1 MSKGRG
7 KKRAHTGSVRGET
20 PPGGDEAASA
30 PPHADPEQVITAFVD
45 RHFSK
50 HFASEKSPS
59 DQDLILSRL
68 LSQRLAPVHP
78 NECHLAGA
86 LSCLREYLE
95 SDTPLFPAA
104 APATPTTPPSTSRAL
119 LPTLADSPRTKQ
131 AKDSVNK
138 LKQMMYW
145 GGLQFCHNMLCKL
158 DKNRSALQAAHF
170 ADYVLESHTELK
182 DIIPEFERMTD
193 DEDKSRVDRS
203 LVEMEV
209 SNVYWDLA
217 AKIASYSDVDEA
229 LSLVLVHVAHSL
241 PIPTLGPQGSGANAH
256 LSAEFGRTYH
266 GTAPD
271 RFLQLIT
278 EEDQKYSKGY
288 QYSCNLPYHRGT
300 TIFQSSGTGKSRMVY
315 ECRHRTPLLY
325 VCIGPTSAEGPAKKA
340 YPLPD
345 RGVRSFFEEAQ
356 KTHKDKCNLQIACF
370 LGAWFS
376 ELAQRLAN
384 LPTQQQKH
392 DYLMQ
397 LNHLHLKD
405 GINAERTDFFETV
418 SERASDTLKRADSS
432 FDEKSKHNELFTT
445 HLKSPLAAL
454 EREMKCIIA
463 HMYPPNAH
471 GGSSPTPPIIVA
483 FDECVELNIEK
494 NPDINQLNSLRRAW
508 NWINTQQ
515 ASAKTTT
522 FWLVLISTSSSAAD
536 FVKHAHRNVLSLAVP
551 IFIGVSFD
559 VLLSQQ
565 PSLSC
570 ASQASADSH
579 IIYYGRPL
587 WKTFNSGSLWVMAN
601 HKLMGGEDFAIRKTA
616 HCFSILASRLALSL
630 SPTESPNSE
639 LFARQKQFVD
649 STVDRHMRIVTHVTS
664 EGVMHV
670 ESPSEPVL
678 AIAASNIMLAPYLQT
693 RQKARGYKY
702 ADILKRFQ
710 QRCLLDPGVPLVMS
724 SFGEL
729 ASRIILMAACD
740 AVKRKKIE
748 QPNPK
753 ESSDTQHVGASIYA
767 KPVPLESVL
776 ENLADLDE
784 ANRTALRQRLEDVYD
799 AGSRTERHAIP
810 FRDQL
815 QSASATLPMW
825 INFTHF
831 DLLPEE
837 INEITPEF
845 LWHCW
850 KRGVA
855 VQMAHTQHG
864 IDGII
869 PVFVGH
875 LDRPFVDGS
884 STDASNITLEPRE
897 GERHAARYMTYIAWE
912 AKNRRDP
919 QSTTVPASSAPV
931 VAGPVIKSASMAP
944 PNEKPLTEQ
953 ALLIVLFD
961 LGTSTGF
968 KKAQDGSRPQVT
980 PITGQ
985 QCPRLCI
992 RGLLGPHAYPCL
1004 DLFEARSTLVDILSS
1019 SSDPA
1024 PNPLNIIEKPM
1035 WNERIQPESDSI

>member
-20 PPGGDEAASA
+20 PPGGHEAASA

-45 RHFSK
+45 RHFSE
-50 HFASEKSPS
+50 HFASDKPPS

-68 LSQRLAPVHP
+68 LSQRLAPLILLAP
-78 NECHLAGA
+78 N
-86 LSCLREYLE
+86 RPK
-95 SDTPLFPAA
+95 TR
-104 APATPTTPPSTSRAL
+104 ST
-119 LPTLADSPRTKQ
+119 
-131 AKDSVNK
+131 K
-138 LKQMMYW
+138 LKQLMHW
-145 GGLQFCHNMLCKL
+145 GGLQFCHNVLCNPDHPGFVVYTANFTNL
-158 DKNRSALQAAHF
+158 IW
-170 ADYVLESHTELK
+170 ESQTELK

-193 DEDKSRVDRS
+193 DEDKSRVDKS

-209 SNVYWDLA
+209 SNVYSNLA
-217 AKIASYSDVDEA
+217 AKLASYSDVDEA
-229 LSLVLVHVAHSL
+229 LSLVLVHLARSL
-241 PIPTLGPQGSGANAH
+241 PAPKLGMEGVDANVH
-256 LSAEFGRTYH
+256 YPEQFGRDYY
-266 GTAPD
+266 GNAPD
-271 RFLQLIT
+271 RFLQFIT
-278 EEDQKYSKGY
+278 EHDQKFSTLDPSQGKIYY
-288 QYSCNLPYHRGT
+288 RGT
-300 TIFQSSGTGKSRMVY
+300 PIVQSSGTGKSRLVY

-325 VCIGPTSAEGPAKKA
+325 VCVRKRTADGLSMKG
-340 YPLPD
+340 YPFPD
-345 RGVRSFFEEAQ
+345 RGVRAFFEEAQ
-356 KTHKDKCNLQIACF
+356 KTHNNKCNLQIACF

-376 ELAQRLAN
+376 ELAQRLAER
-384 LPTQQQKH
+384 PTQQQKH

-405 GINAERTDFFETV
+405 GINAERTDFFQTV

-432 FDEKSKHNELFTT
+432 FDEKSKRNELFTT

-471 GGSSPTPPIIVA
+471 GGSSPRPPIIVA

-508 NWINTQQ
+508 NWINAQQ

-522 FWLVLISTSSSAAD
+522 FWLVLIM
-536 FVKHAHRNVLSLAVP
+536 P

-678 AIAASNIMLAPYLQT
+678 AIAASNIMLAPYLQSAEN
-693 RQKARGYKY
+693 ARGYTY
-702 ADILKRFQ
+702 ADILKKFQ
-710 QRCLLDPGVPLVMS
+710 QECLLNPDVALLKG

-729 ASRIILMAACD
+729 ASRIILMVACD

-748 QPNPK
+748 QTEPK

-767 KPVPLESVL
+767 KPVRLESVL

-784 ANRTALRQRLEDVYD
+784 ANLAALRQRLEDVYD

-815 QSASATLPMW
+815 QSASSMLPMW
-825 INFTHF
+825 INYYAFRLASRSDQQDNTRISMA
-831 DLLPEE
+831 LLEA
-837 INEITPEF
+837 
-845 LWHCW
+845 WS
-850 KRGVA
+850 
-855 VQMAHTQHG
+855 
-864 IDGII
+864 
-869 PVFVGH
+869 H

-931 VAGPVIKSASMAP
+931 VAGPGDQERLDGTAKREATDRTGSVDRAFRPWHKHRVQESARRLSTASDAYYRSTVP
-944 PNEKPLTEQ
+944 SAVHSRVCSARTLTP
-953 ALLIVLFD
+953 VWTF
-961 LGTSTGF
+961 
-968 KKAQDGSRPQVT
+968 SRPVQPWWT
-980 PITGQ
+980 F
-985 QCPRLCI
+985 CRLALI
-992 RGLLGPHAYPCL
+992 PHQ
-1004 DLFEARSTLVDILSS
+1004 T
-1019 SSDPA
+1019 
-1024 PNPLNIIEKPM
+1024 PLNIIEKPM

>member
-1 MSKGRG
+1 R
-7 KKRAHTGSVRGET
+7 
-20 PPGGDEAASA
+20 
-30 PPHADPEQVITAFVD
+30 Q
-45 RHFSK
+45 
-50 HFASEKSPS
+50 
-59 DQDLILSRL
+59 
-68 LSQRLAPVHP
+68 
-78 NECHLAGA
+78 
-86 LSCLREYLE
+86 
-95 SDTPLFPAA
+95 
-104 APATPTTPPSTSRAL
+104 
-119 LPTLADSPRTKQ
+119 
-131 AKDSVNK
+131 
-138 LKQMMYW
+138 
-145 GGLQFCHNMLCKL
+145 
-158 DKNRSALQAAHF
+158 
-170 ADYVLESHTELK
+170 
-182 DIIPEFERMTD
+182 
-193 DEDKSRVDRS
+193 
-203 LVEMEV
+203 
-209 SNVYWDLA
+209 
-217 AKIASYSDVDEA
+217 
-229 LSLVLVHVAHSL
+229 
-241 PIPTLGPQGSGANAH
+241 
-256 LSAEFGRTYH
+256 
-266 GTAPD
+266 
-271 RFLQLIT
+271 
-278 EEDQKYSKGY
+278 
-288 QYSCNLPYHRGT
+288 
-300 TIFQSSGTGKSRMVY
+300 
-315 ECRHRTPLLY
+315 
-325 VCIGPTSAEGPAKKA
+325 
-340 YPLPD
+340 
-345 RGVRSFFEEAQ
+345 
-356 KTHKDKCNLQIACF
+356 
-370 LGAWFS
+370 
-376 ELAQRLAN
+376 
-384 LPTQQQKH
+384 
-392 DYLMQ
+392 
-397 LNHLHLKD
+397 
-405 GINAERTDFFETV
+405 
-418 SERASDTLKRADSS
+418 
-432 FDEKSKHNELFTT
+432 
-445 HLKSPLAAL
+445 
-454 EREMKCIIA
+454 
-463 HMYPPNAH
+463 
-471 GGSSPTPPIIVA
+471 
-483 FDECVELNIEK
+483 
-494 NPDINQLNSLRRAW
+494 
-508 NWINTQQ
+508 
-515 ASAKTTT
+515 TTT

-536 FVKHAHRNVLSLAVP
+536 FVKHAHRNVLSLALP

-587 WKTFNSGSLWVMAN
+587 WIQTFSSGSLWVMAN

-678 AIAASNIMLAPYLQT
+678 AIAASNIMLAPYLQSAE
-693 RQKARGYKY
+693 KARGYTY
-702 ADILKRFQ
+702 ADILKKFQ
-710 QRCLLDPGVPLVMS
+710 QECLLNPDVALLKG

-729 ASRIILMAACD
+729 ASRIILMVACD

-748 QPNPK
+748 QTEPK

-767 KPVPLESVL
+767 KPTSTMPARAPNGMQFQSEISCSRLPLL
-776 ENLADLDE
+776 
-784 ANRTALRQRLEDVYD
+784 
-799 AGSRTERHAIP
+799 
-810 FRDQL
+810 
-815 QSASATLPMW
+815 LPMW

-831 DLLPEE
+831 DLLPEA
-837 INEITPEF
+837 INKITPEF

-1024 PNPLNIIEKPM
+1024 PNPLNIIKKPM

>member
-1 MSKGRG
+1 MTKKRG
-7 KKRAHTGSVRGET
+7 KKRAHTGSARGET
-20 PPGGDEAASA
+20 PPVGPQTVSA
-30 PPHADPEQVITAFVD
+30 PPPVDCEQ
-45 RHFSK
+45 
-50 HFASEKSPS
+50 
-59 DQDLILSRL
+59 LSV
-68 LSQRLAPVHP
+68 S
-78 NECHLAGA
+78 N
-86 LSCLREYLE
+86 
-95 SDTPLFPAA
+95 
-104 APATPTTPPSTSRAL
+104 AL
-119 LPTLADSPRTKQ
+119 LRTENDSPHTKQ

-138 LKQMMYW
+138 LKQLKTW
-145 GGLQFCHNMLCKL
+145 DGLQFCHSKLCNL
-158 DKNRSALQAAHF
+158 DN
-170 ADYVLESHTELK
+170 DTELK
-182 DIIPEFERMTD
+182 DIIPEFKSMTD
-193 DEDKSRVDRS
+193 K
-203 LVEMEV
+203 LCLEMEV

-241 PIPTLGPQGSGANAH
+241 PIPTLGPQGSGPNAR

-405 GINAERTDFFETV
+405 GINAERTDFFQT
-418 SERASDTLKRADSS
+418 RADSS
-432 FDEKSKHNELFTT
+432 FDEKSKHNELFTA

-463 HMYPPNAH
+463 HMHPPHDH
-471 GGSSPTPPIIVA
+471 GESSPRPPVIVA
-483 FDECVELNIEK
+483 FDGSTAFTAHGIGSASSKPE
-494 NPDINQLNSLRRAW
+494 PGPRR
-508 NWINTQQ
+508 
-515 ASAKTTT
+515 SG
-522 FWLVLISTSSSAAD
+522 LVLISTSISAAILVTRSAPSGSSRGID
-536 FVKHAHRNVLSLAVP
+536 RVPQP
-551 IFIGVSFD
+551 IFIDFGFD
-559 VLLSQQ
+559 MLLSEQ

-579 IIYYGRPL
+579 IIYYGRAL
-587 WKTFNSGSLWVMAN
+587 WKACSPDDLWLMAKF
-601 HKLMGGEDFAIRKTA
+601 KLTGGENFRIYENA
-616 HCFSILASRLALSL
+616 HCYSVLASRLGLSL
-630 SPTESPNSE
+630 SPTESPGSA
-639 LFARQKQFVD
+639 LFEWQKQFAGSAVN
-649 STVDRHMRIVTHVTS
+649 RHMRIVTHVTS

-784 ANRTALRQRLEDVYD
+784 ANLAALRQRLEDVYD

-810 FRDQL
+810 IRDQS

-831 DLLPEE
+831 DVLPKA
-837 INEITPEF
+837 INKITPEF

-855 VQMAHTQHG
+855 VQMVHTQYG

-875 LDRPFVDGS
+875 LDRLFVDGS
-884 STDASNITLEPRE
+884 STDASNITHEPRE
-897 GERHAARYMTYIAWE
+897 AEMHAARYMTYVVWE
-912 AKNRRDP
+912 ARSRKDT

-953 ALLIVLFD
+953 ALLSVLLD

-968 KKAQDGSRPQVT
+968 KRAPDGLRPQVKH
-980 PITGQ
+980 ITGQ

-992 RGLLGPHAYPCL
+992 QGVLDPHTYPCL
-1004 DLFEARSTLVDILSS
+1004 DLFELRPTLVEILSS

-1024 PNPLNIIEKPM
+1024 PNPLNSIEKTL
-1035 WNERIQPESDSI
+1035 WNERIQPVSDCI

>member
-45 RHFSK
+45 RHFSE

-138 LKQMMYW
+138 LKQLATW
-145 GGLQFCHNMLCKL
+145 GFLHIVPP
-158 DKNRSALQAAHF
+158 RALQPGPSW
-170 ADYVLESHTELK
+170 LRSTELK
-182 DIIPEFERMTD
+182 GIIPEFERMK
-193 DEDKSRVDRS
+193 DKSRDDKSGVDKSR
-203 LVEMEV
+203 VEMEV
-209 SNVYWDLA
+209 SNVYSNLA
-217 AKIASYSDVDEA
+217 AKLASYSDVDEA
-229 LSLVLVHVAHSL
+229 LSLVLVHLARSL
-241 PIPTLGPQGSGANAH
+241 PAPKLGMEGVDANIRFPE
-256 LSAEFGRTYH
+256 EFGRDYY
-266 GTAPD
+266 GDAP
-271 RFLQLIT
+271 
-278 EEDQKYSKGY
+278 GP
-288 QYSCNLPYHRGT
+288 LPA
-300 TIFQSSGTGKSRMVY
+300 SSGTGKSRLVY

-325 VCIGPTSAEGPAKKA
+325 VCVRKRTSDGLSMKG
-340 YPLPD
+340 YPFPD
-345 RGVRSFFEEAQ
+345 RGVRAFFDEAQ

-376 ELAQRLAN
+376 ELAQRLAER
-384 LPTQQQKH
+384 PTQQQKH

-405 GINAERTDFFETV
+405 GINAERTDFFQTV

-432 FDEKSKHNELFTT
+432 FDETSKHDELFTT

-454 EREMKCIIA
+454 EREMKYIIA
-463 HMYPPNAH
+463 HMYPAQT
-471 GGSSPTPPIIVA
+471 PTADHHPGLLSLWPST
-483 FDECVELNIEK
+483 

-678 AIAASNIMLAPYLQT
+678 AIAASNIMLAPYLQSAE
-693 RQKARGYKY
+693 KARGYTY
-702 ADILKRFQ
+702 ADILKKFQ
-710 QRCLLDPGVPLVMS
+710 QECLLNPDVALLKG

-729 ASRIILMAACD
+729 ASRIILMVACD

-748 QPNPK
+748 QTEPK

-767 KPVPLESVL
+767 KPVRLESVL
-776 ENLADLDE
+776 RNLADLDE
-784 ANRTALRQRLEDVYD
+784 ANLAALRQRLEDVYD

-810 FRDQL
+810 IRDQL

-831 DLLPEE
+831 DLLSRSDQQDNTRISMALLEAWSSRA
-837 INEITPEF
+837 N
-845 LWHCW
+845 
-850 KRGVA
+850 G
-855 VQMAHTQHG
+855 AHTAWHRWHHPGLQ
-864 IDGII
+864 
-869 PVFVGH
+869 
-875 LDRPFVDGS
+875 
-884 STDASNITLEPRE
+884 

>member
-30 PPHADPEQVITAFVD
+30 PPHADPEQLITAFVD
-45 RHFSK
+45 RHFSD

-138 LKQMMYW
+138 LKQLVYW
-145 GGLQFCHNMLCKL
+145 GGLQFCHNMLCNP
-158 DKNRSALQAAHF
+158 DHPGF
-170 ADYVLESHTELK
+170 AVYTANFTNLIWESQTELK

-193 DEDKSRVDRS
+193 KSRVDKSR
-203 LVEMEV
+203 VEMEV
-209 SNVYWDLA
+209 SNVYSNLA
-217 AKIASYSDVDEA
+217 AKLASYSDVDEA
-229 LSLVLVHVAHSL
+229 LSLVLVHLARSL
-241 PIPTLGPQGSGANAH
+241 PAPKLGMEGVDANVH
-256 LSAEFGRTYH
+256 YPEEFGRDYY
-266 GTAPD
+266 GDAPD
-271 RFLQLIT
+271 RFLQFIT
-278 EEDQKYSKGY
+278 EHDQKFSTLDPSQGKIYY
-288 QYSCNLPYHRGT
+288 RGT
-300 TIFQSSGTGKSRMVY
+300 PIVQSSGTGKSRLVY

-325 VCIGPTSAEGPAKKA
+325 VCVRKRTADGLSMKG
-340 YPLPD
+340 YPFPD
-345 RGVRSFFEEAQ
+345 RGVRAFFEEAQ
-356 KTHKDKCNLQIACF
+356 KTHNNKCNLQIACF

-376 ELAQRLAN
+376 ELAQRLAER
-384 LPTQQQKH
+384 PTQQQKH

-432 FDEKSKHNELFTT
+432 FDEKSKRNELFTT

-536 FVKHAHRNVLSLAVP
+536 FVKHAHRNVLSLALP

-678 AIAASNIMLAPYLQT
+678 AIAASNIMLAPYLQSAEN
-693 RQKARGYKY
+693 ARGYTY
-702 ADILKRFQ
+702 ADILKKFQ
-710 QRCLLDPGVPLVMS
+710 QECLLNPDVALLKG

-729 ASRIILMAACD
+729 ASRIILMVACD

-748 QPNPK
+748 QTEPK

-767 KPVPLESVL
+767 KPVRLESVL

-784 ANRTALRQRLEDVYD
+784 ANLAALRQRLEDVYD

-831 DLLPEE
+831 DLLPEA
-837 INEITPEF
+837 INKITPEF

-1024 PNPLNIIEKPM
+1024 PNPLNIIKKPM

>member
-1 MSKGRG
+1 MTKKRG
-7 KKRAHTGSVRGET
+7 KKRAHTGSARGET
-20 PPGGDEAASA
+20 PPVGPQTVSA
-30 PPHADPEQVITAFVD
+30 PPPVDCEQLSVSKCASSFSLYTT
-45 RHFSK
+45 HFT
-50 HFASEKSPS
+50 
-59 DQDLILSRL
+59 DCIWVSR
-68 LSQRLAPVHP
+68 
-78 NECHLAGA
+78 
-86 LSCLREYLE
+86 
-95 SDTPLFPAA
+95 
-104 APATPTTPPSTSRAL
+104 
-119 LPTLADSPRTKQ
+119 
-131 AKDSVNK
+131 
-138 LKQMMYW
+138 
-145 GGLQFCHNMLCKL
+145 
-158 DKNRSALQAAHF
+158 
-170 ADYVLESHTELK
+170 TELK
-182 DIIPEFERMTD
+182 EIIPEFKSMT
-193 DEDKSRVDRS
+193 EK
-203 LVEMEV
+203 LCLETEV

-217 AKIASYSDVDEA
+217 AKITSYSDVDEA

-241 PIPTLGPQGSGANAH
+241 PILTLGPQGSGPNVR

-278 EEDQKYSKGY
+278 EEDRKYSKGY

-432 FDEKSKHNELFTT
+432 FDEKSKHDELFTA

-454 EREMKCIIA
+454 EREMKYIIA
-463 HMYPPNAH
+463 HMHPPNDH
-471 GGSSPTPPIIVA
+471 GGSSPRPPIIVA

-508 NWINTQQ
+508 NWINAQQ

-522 FWLVLISTSSSAAD
+522 FWLVLISTSSSAAYL
-536 FVKHAHRNVLSLAVP
+536 VKHAGSSGSARDIESLALP

-587 WKTFNSGSLWVMAN
+587 WKTFSSGSLWSP
-601 HKLMGGEDFAIRKTA
+601 A
-616 HCFSILASRLALSL
+616 HCFSVLASRLALGL
-630 SPTESPNSE
+630 SPTQSPNSE
-639 LFARQKQFVD
+639 IFARQKQFVD

-678 AIAASNIMLAPYLQT
+678 AIAASNIMLDPQLEEPH
-693 RQKARGYKY
+693 
-702 ADILKRFQ
+702 FQ
-710 QRCLLDPGVPLVMS
+710 QRCLLDPGVPVLKG

-729 ASRIILMAACD
+729 ASRIILMVACD

-748 QPNPK
+748 QTEPK

-776 ENLADLDE
+776 ENLAELDE

-837 INEITPEF
+837 INEISP
-845 LWHCW
+845 
-850 KRGVA
+850 RISVA
-855 VQMAHTQHG
+855 LLETWS
-864 IDGII
+864 
-869 PVFVGH
+869 H

>member
-1 MSKGRG
+1 
-7 KKRAHTGSVRGET
+7 
-20 PPGGDEAASA
+20 
-30 PPHADPEQVITAFVD
+30 
-45 RHFSK
+45 
-50 HFASEKSPS
+50 
-59 DQDLILSRL
+59 
-68 LSQRLAPVHP
+68 
-78 NECHLAGA
+78 
-86 LSCLREYLE
+86 
-95 SDTPLFPAA
+95 
-104 APATPTTPPSTSRAL
+104 
-119 LPTLADSPRTKQ
+119 
-131 AKDSVNK
+131 
-138 LKQMMYW
+138 
-145 GGLQFCHNMLCKL
+145 
-158 DKNRSALQAAHF
+158 
-170 ADYVLESHTELK
+170 
-182 DIIPEFERMTD
+182 
-193 DEDKSRVDRS
+193 
-203 LVEMEV
+203 MEV

-241 PIPTLGPQGSGANAH
+241 PIPTLGPQGSGPNVR

-325 VCIGPTSAEGPAKKA
+325 VCIGPTSDEGPAKKA

-405 GINAERTDFFETV
+405 GINAERTDFFQTV

-432 FDEKSKHNELFTT
+432 FDEKSKHDELFTA

-454 EREMKCIIA
+454 EREMKCE
-463 HMYPPNAH
+463 
-471 GGSSPTPPIIVA
+471 SSPRPPVIVA
-483 FDECVELNIEK
+483 FDGCVELNVGYDP
-494 NPDINQLNSLRRAW
+494 NINQLNSLHRAW
-508 NWINTQQ
+508 NWISIEQ
-515 ASAKTTT
+515 ARTRTTT
-522 FWLVLISTSSSAAD
+522 FWLVLISTSISAAILVTRSAPSGSSRGID
-536 FVKHAHRNVLSLAVP
+536 RVPQP
-551 IFIGVSFD
+551 IFIDFGFD
-559 VLLSQQ
+559 MLLSEQ

-579 IIYYGRPL
+579 IIYYGRAL
-587 WKTFNSGSLWVMAN
+587 WKACSPDDLWLMAKF
-601 HKLMGGEDFAIRKTA
+601 KLTGGENFRIYETA
-616 HCFSILASRLALSL
+616 HCYSVLASRLGLTL
-630 SPTESPNSE
+630 SPTESPGSA
-639 LFARQKQFVD
+639 LFEWQKQFAGSAVN
-649 STVDRHMRIVTHVTS
+649 RHMRIVTHVTS

-693 RQKARGYKY
+693 RQKARGYKDFSNV
-702 ADILKRFQ
+702 ASLN
-710 QRCLLDPGVPLVMS
+710 PGVPLVMS

-740 AVKRKKIE
+740 AVQRKRIE

-776 ENLADLDE
+776 ENLAELDD
-784 ANRTALRQRLEDVYD
+784 ANLGALRQRLEDVYD

-815 QSASATLPMW
+815 QSASATLPIW

-831 DLLPEE
+831 DVLPKA

-845 LWHCW
+845 LWYCW

-855 VQMAHTQHG
+855 VQMVHAQYG

-875 LDRPFVDGS
+875 LDRLFVDGS
-884 STDASNITLEPRE
+884 STDASNITHEPRE
-897 GERHAARYMTYIAWE
+897 AEMHAARYMTYVVWE
-912 AKNRRDP
+912 ARSRKDT

-953 ALLIVLFD
+953 ALLSVLLD

-968 KKAQDGSRPQVT
+968 KRAPDGLRPQVKH
-980 PITGQ
+980 ITGQ

-992 RGLLGPHAYPCL
+992 QGVLDPHTYPCL
-1004 DLFEARSTLVDILSS
+1004 DLFELRPTLVEILSS

-1024 PNPLNIIEKPM
+1024 PNPLNSIEKTL
-1035 WNERIQPESDSI
+1035 WNERIQPVSDCI

>member
-1 MSKGRG
+1 M
-7 KKRAHTGSVRGET
+7 
-20 PPGGDEAASA
+20 
-30 PPHADPEQVITAFVD
+30 
-45 RHFSK
+45 
-50 HFASEKSPS
+50 
-59 DQDLILSRL
+59 
-68 LSQRLAPVHP
+68 
-78 NECHLAGA
+78 
-86 LSCLREYLE
+86 
-95 SDTPLFPAA
+95 
-104 APATPTTPPSTSRAL
+104 
-119 LPTLADSPRTKQ
+119 
-131 AKDSVNK
+131 
-138 LKQMMYW
+138 
-145 GGLQFCHNMLCKL
+145 
-158 DKNRSALQAAHF
+158 
-170 ADYVLESHTELK
+170 
-182 DIIPEFERMTD
+182 
-193 DEDKSRVDRS
+193 
-203 LVEMEV
+203 
-209 SNVYWDLA
+209 
-217 AKIASYSDVDEA
+217 
-229 LSLVLVHVAHSL
+229 
-241 PIPTLGPQGSGANAH
+241 
-256 LSAEFGRTYH
+256 
-266 GTAPD
+266 
-271 RFLQLIT
+271 
-278 EEDQKYSKGY
+278 KGY
-288 QYSCNLPYHRGT
+288 P
-300 TIFQSSGTGKSRMVY
+300 F
-315 ECRHRTPLLY
+315 
-325 VCIGPTSAEGPAKKA
+325 
-340 YPLPD
+340 PD
-345 RGVRSFFEEAQ
+345 RGRLRRPTTISVTFRLPVSSALGSRSLLNASPSGPLSS
-356 KTHKDKCNLQIACF
+356 KNTI
-370 LGAWFS
+370 
-376 ELAQRLAN
+376 
-384 LPTQQQKH
+384 
-392 DYLMQ
+392 YLMQ

-471 GGSSPTPPIIVA
+471 GGSSPRPPIIVA

-536 FVKHAHRNVLSLAVP
+536 FVKHAHPFLAP
-551 IFIGVSFD
+551 RKLLRTLTSFTTD
-559 VLLSQQ
+559 DRCGRHSILE
-565 PSLSC
+565 
-570 ASQASADSH
+570 AS
-579 IIYYGRPL
+579 GM
-587 WKTFNSGSLWVMAN
+587 MAN

-678 AIAASNIMLAPYLQT
+678 AIAASNIMLAPYLQSAEN
-693 RQKARGYKY
+693 ARGYTY
-702 ADILKRFQ
+702 ADILKKFQ
-710 QRCLLDPGVPLVMS
+710 QECLLNPDVALLKG

-729 ASRIILMAACD
+729 ALADHLDGCLRRREAQKNRTNRAKGIVGHPA
-740 AVKRKKIE
+740 RGR
-748 QPNPK
+748 
-753 ESSDTQHVGASIYA
+753 QHLRQA
-767 KPVPLESVL
+767 P
-776 ENLADLDE
+776 NLA
-784 ANRTALRQRLEDVYD
+784 ALRQRLEDVYD

-831 DLLPEE
+831 DLLPEA
-837 INEITPEF
+837 INKITPEF

-875 LDRPFVDGS
+875 LDRPFVD
-884 STDASNITLEPRE
+884 E

-953 ALLIVLFD
+953 APVDRAFRPWHKHRVQESARRLSTASDAYYLVNSVLGCAF
-961 LGTSTGF
+961 G
-968 KKAQDGSRPQVT
+968 V
-980 PITGQ
+980 
-985 QCPRLCI
+985 
-992 RGLLGPHAYPCL
+992 LLGPHAYPCL
-1004 DLFEARSTLVDILSS
+1004 DLFEARSTLVEILSS